1 MKKSPF
7 LFLVLFLV
15 LASGCTPVEKV
26 IPTQTPVPATSTATL
41 TSTATQTE
49 TATITTTPVPSGPCD
64 NPLVPLVPGSS
75 YEYQVTTSTGLALFT
90 LNIGEREDIGN
101 INIKVHLIDHKHAWD
116 IKELVICDEGEI
128 PNFPLYIMSMLL
140 VDQFKTILNT
150 YHYHE
155 TAPYVP
161 AYPILAENDWIY
173 TWEPGY
179 VLEEGA
185 YLVNPMGGADLA
197 LLAMSPVDLVFSTQG
212 TFVSIDEP
220 AGVYPNAL
228 QVEVEYHMHATIME
242 GSAGSGASLVIRST
256 QWYVPFLGLVRAQVD
271 AAELDYYGQ
280 VFAADI
286 SSQLDLI

>member
-1 MKKSPF
+1 
-7 LFLVLFLV
+7 
-15 LASGCTPVEKV
+15 
-26 IPTQTPVPATSTATL
+26 
-41 TSTATQTE
+41 
-49 TATITTTPVPSGPCD
+49 
-64 NPLVPLVPGSS
+64 
-75 YEYQVTTSTGLALFT
+75 VTTSTGLALFT
-90 LNIGEREDIGN
+90 LNIGERKDVGN
-101 INIKVHLIDHKHAWD
+101 INIEIQLIDHKHTWD

-150 YHYHE
+150 YHYYE

-161 AYPILAENDWIY
+161 AYPVLAENDWIY

-197 LLAMSPVDLVFSTQG
+197 LLAMSPVDLVFSTLG
-212 TFVSIDEP
+212 VFESIEEP
-220 AGVYPNAL
+220 SGQYPNAL
-228 QVEVEYHMHATIME
+228 QVKVEYHMHATIVE

-271 AAELDYYGQ
+271 AAELNYYGQ

-286 SSQLDLI
+286 SSRLDLIQYTPGP